1 MKKWYSF
8 LDVLSFPLKMLFIAL
23 ICYGIGNILVSPTYE
38 WLFVIK
44 NDYIRLCAE
53 AIMRISQF
61 FIVYFPIICLFRLVS
76 RRINGVTTIITG
88 LIGYVTFLV
97 FTVYFQMVT
106 MPSYAYAS
114 ILGISVTNSTI
125 TSIASSIK
133 YPLQTGLIG
142 VIIVTV
148 FTRIAYKQSRKRL
161 ANGFMS
167 FIDKDILA
175 VLLNTLYCA
184 LAGIGFAILWPK
196 LFNAYYGIIE
206 FIAKDSTNPINLTI
220 YGILDRTLSV
230 LNLGS
235 LIRQPFWF
243 RAMGGSVMNMVG
255 ESIVGDVN
263 MWNAVVNNGVVSLQ
277 AGKYITPYYVLNIFA
292 IPAMLIAFSI
302 LNTDKIERRKYRVF
316 FLIAILASMFT
327 NILVPVEIV
336 LLLLCPVLFI
346 FHLIY
351 SGMLFGLF
359 HIMGVYLGYLTTN
372 TNVIAAPCGT
382 FLEWL
387 TYFNNINY
395 KMDATMVLIV
405 GVISFI
411 IYFVVTLLYFNFLA
425 SDMFNTG
432 KTERIAKGMIEAVG
446 GGANIKMIYS
456 SINHLTVQVFDSTLI
471 NPRKMQALGAV
482 KLYETKAGFII
493 DYGCGSRIISKAMNK
508 ELRKSIR

>member
-8 LDVLSFPLKMLFIAL
+8 LEVLSFPLKMLFIAI
-23 ICYGIGNILVSPTYE
+23 ICYGIGNILTSPTYE

-44 NDYIRLCAE
+44 NEYIILCAE
-53 AIMRISQF
+53 ALMRISQF
-61 FIVYFPIICLFRLVS
+61 FIVYFPIMCLFRLVS
-76 RRINGVTTIITG
+76 RRINGFTTIITG
-88 LIGYVTFLV
+88 IIGYVTFLV
-97 FTVYFQMVT
+97 FTIYFQMTT

-114 ILGISVTNSTI
+114 ILGISVTSSNIAAIANSV
-125 TSIASSIK
+125 K
-133 YPLQTGLIG
+133 YPIQTGLIG
-142 VIIVTV
+142 VIVVTV

-161 ANGFMS
+161 VNGFFS

-175 VLLNTLYCA
+175 VLLNALYCA
-184 LAGIGFAILWPK
+184 LAGIVFAIGWPR
-196 LFNAYYGIIE
+196 LFNVYYGIIE

-243 RAMGGSVMNMVG
+243 RSMGGSVMNMVG

-263 MWNAVVNNGVVSLQ
+263 MWNGVVNSGIVSIQ

-292 IPAMLIAFSI
+292 IPGMLLAFSI
-302 LNTDKIERRKYRVF
+302 LNNDKIEKRKHRLF
-316 FLIAILASMFT
+316 FLLAIIASMFN

-346 FHLIY
+346 FHLLY
-351 SGMLFGLF
+351 SGILFGLF
-359 HIMGVYLGYLTTN
+359 HMMGVYLGYLTTN

-387 TYFNNINY
+387 TYFTNANY

-405 GVISFI
+405 GLISFV
-411 IYFVVTLLYFNFLA
+411 IYFVVTLLFFNFLA
-425 SDMFNTG
+425 SDIFNTG
-432 KTERIAKGMIEAVG
+432 KTDIVAKGMIDAVG

-456 SINHLTVQVFDSTLI
+456 SVNHLTVQVFDSTLI
-471 NPRKMQALGAV
+471 NPRKIQQLGAV

-493 DYGCGSRIISKAMNK
+493 DYGCGSRIISRAMNK